1 MIVLPSYQMSYMIDL
16 LSYMIVLPSYQMSHM
31 IDLLSYMIE
40 LLSYQ
45 MTHTTDLLSY
55 QLCYK
60 SDMIDLLR
68 KWRSSEAGQRQ
79 LTVSG
84 GASSSWPK
92 RRHASG
98 SLPRTMKGASIM
110 RWKRFLGLCSR

>member
-1 MIVLPSYQMSYMIDL
+1 
-16 LSYMIVLPSYQMSHM
+16 
-31 IDLLSYMIE
+31 MIE

-55 QLCYK
+55 QMNNVIDLLSHMIVLLGNMNDLLSYQLCYN

-68 KWRSSEAGQRQ
+68 KWRSSEAGQRP

-84 GASSSWPK
+84 GASSSSPK

-98 SLPRTMKGASIM
+98 SLPRTMKGAIIM